1 MCGIAGIILKH
12 PANFNLTQ
20 KIKNMAQTISHR
32 GPDGEGFLIADENTT
47 TPFFDALSN
56 NYSRND
62 LKFIPQQHISNA
74 NTNSFLAFAH
84 RRLAIID
91 LSETGH
97 QPMCTLDAELWI
109 TFNGEIYNYLE
120 LKAELKNAG
129 YLFYTQSDTEVI
141 LNAYKHWG
149 QNCVT
154 KFNGMWAFCIYDTK
168 QQLCFASR
176 DRFGVKPFY
185 YLNNTAVFAFASE
198 QKAFV
203 KSGLITAI
211 INKKALQFIFSC

>member
-1 MCGIAGIILKH
+1 MKAKKTLKTEIS
-12 PANFNLTQ
+12 PKNNFKFETQ
-20 KIKNMAQTISHR
+20 KNSEKLKNGFDR
-32 GPDGEGFLIADENTT
+32 G
-47 TPFFDALSN
+47 
-56 NYSRND
+56 
-62 LKFIPQQHISNA
+62 
-74 NTNSFLAFAH
+74 
-84 RRLAIID
+84 ID
-91 LSETGH
+91 Y
-97 QPMCTLDAELWI
+97 LDAEKLFLGKI
-109 TFNGEIYNYLE
+109 KE

-185 YLNNTAVFAFASE
+185 YLNNTAVFAFASTT
-198 QKAFV
+198 
-203 KSGLITAI
+203 SLISN
-211 INKKALQFIFSC
+211 NKV